1 MGRPRT
7 KKDWNTGYYRLIT
20 IQFGGRLAIDRR
32 ADFLKQPM
40 MFERRHIVLVRRA
53 VIEAAK
59 ALVSQR
65 VSLVAAGC
73 AFYATLALFP
83 AITMLISLYGL
94 VFNPDT
100 VQPQL
105 AYLQQFMPPAA
116 FSLISDRVQSLVS
129 QPSRGLGIGLLVS
142 LGITLWSASTG
153 TKSVLNAL
161 TIAYRQRETRGVL
174 EFQAIALGMTLVAI
188 LGAALAIAV
197 LVLIPVVITLVG
209 LGGYAKVLVDAA
221 GFGAM
226 IGFVVVS
233 LGLLYRF
240 GPPKGGRRFFAPGAG
255 VATFL
260 WLLGSWAFGLY
271 VGHFAAY
278 SAAYG
283 PLAALIGLMMWFYL
297 TAYAVLLGAELNAAL
312 DHEWRQAAAARPAPG
327 PVTG

>member
-1 MGRPRT
+1 M
-7 KKDWNTGYYRLIT
+7 
-20 IQFGGRLAIDRR
+20 
-32 ADFLKQPM
+32 LKR
-40 MFERRHIVLVRRA
+40 ERIRLVRQA
-53 VIEAAK
+53 AIEAGR
-59 ALVSQR
+59 ALISQR

-105 AYLQQFMPPAA
+105 HYLEQFMPPAA

-129 QPSRGLGIGLLVS
+129 QPSKGLGLGLIIS
-142 LGITLWSASTG
+142 LIITLWSSSTG

-161 TIAYRQRETRGVL
+161 TIAYRQRDNRGL
-174 EFQAIALGMTLVAI
+174 IEFQVLALGMTLIAI
-188 LGAALAIAV
+188 LGACIAIAV
-197 LVLIPVVITLVG
+197 LVLIPVVITFVG
-209 LGGYAKVLVDAA
+209 LGADARVLVDIA

-226 IGFVVVS
+226 VGFVVVS
-233 LGLLYRF
+233 LGLLYRY
-240 GPPKGGRRFFAPGAG
+240 GPAGEGRIFFAPGAA

-260 WLLGSWAFGLY
+260 WLLGSWIFGLY

-278 SAAYG
+278 DALYG
-283 PLAALIGLMMWFYL
+283 PLATLIGLMMWFYL

-312 DHEWRQAAAARPAPG
+312 DHQWRMAAKRVTLPETETKPQAAS
-327 PVTG
+327 